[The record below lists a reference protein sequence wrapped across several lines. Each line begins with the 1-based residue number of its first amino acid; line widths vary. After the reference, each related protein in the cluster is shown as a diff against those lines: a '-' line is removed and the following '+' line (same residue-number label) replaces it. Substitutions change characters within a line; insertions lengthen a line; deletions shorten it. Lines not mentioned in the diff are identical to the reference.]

1 MNRRSALT
9 FSAALLAA
17 GLATGLA
24 TTGARAADL
33 IFTSGALAPITE
45 AQKMRTII
53 LKDYKGK
60 VTFLPDEPPA
70 MLTRLK
76 AEIQGGARVSSLV
89 GGNDGDLAVLA
100 AAGVLA
106 PVDDLAASLASRGFA
121 PDLLAMGKLGTA
133 NQMYIPWMQATYFMV
148 ANKKALPYL
157 PAGTDINALTF
168 DQLRAWGEAI
178 QQATGKRLVGFPAGP
193 NGLMHRFFQGFLLP
207 SYTGGVVTTFKSADA
222 ETAWAD
228 FAALWKTVTPNST
241 SINFMQESLLSED
254 VWVGFDHV
262 ARLLNALESK
272 PNDFVAF
279 PAPSGPKGRGWMP
292 VVVGLGILKDAPDVA
307 GARDLIGYLTQD
319 STQLITAREVGFFP
333 TVRATLPPD
342 LSPGL
347 KMAVAAI
354 QGTGQAKDSMAAMLP
369 VGLGAKGG
377 EFNKAFLDTFQRI
390 VLRNEPIKDVLARQG
405 ETIQRIMTDAN
416 APCWKPDP
424 ASTGVCQVK

>member
-1 MNRRSALT
+1 MTRRGLLT
-9 FSAALLAA
+9 LGGALLAA
-17 GLATGLA
+17 TLASA
-24 TTGARAADL
+24 HANAADL
-33 IFTSGALAPITE
+33 VFTSGALAPVTE
-45 AQKMRTII
+45 AQKMRTVI

-60 VTFLPDEPPA
+60 VQFLPDEPPA

-76 AEIQGGARVSSLV
+76 AETQGGARVSSLV

-106 PVDDLAASLASRGFA
+106 PIDDLAASLAGRGFA
-121 PDLLAMGKLGTA
+121 PDLLAMGRLGTDK
-133 NQMYIPWMQATYFMV
+133 QMYIPWMQATYFMV

-157 PAGTDINALTF
+157 PAGADLNALTF
-168 DQLRAWGEAI
+168 AQLRAWGEAA
-178 QQATGKRLVGFPAGP
+178 QKATGRRVVGFPAGP

-207 SYTGGVVTTFKSADA
+207 SYTGGVVSTFKSQEA
-222 ETAWAD
+222 EAAWTE

-254 VWVGFDHV
+254 VWIGFDHV
-262 ARLLNALESK
+262 ARLLNALEQK

-279 PAPSGPKGRGWMP
+279 PAPAGPRGRGWMP
-292 VVVGLGILKDAPDVA
+292 VVVGLGILRDAPDAA
-307 GARDLIGYLTQD
+307 GAKDLIAYLTLD
-319 STQLITAREVGFFP
+319 STQIITAREVGFFP

-347 KMAVAAI
+347 KMAVGAI
-354 QGTGQAKDSMAAMLP
+354 QGTAQAKDSLAAMLP

-377 EFNKAFLDTFQRI
+377 EFNKAFLDTFQRV
-390 VLRNEPIKDVLARQG
+390 VLRGEPVHDVLARQG
-405 ETIQRIMTDAN
+405 ETVQRIMTEAN

-424 ASTGVCQVK
+424 AGAGVCQVK